1 MSNKES
7 VKRTVNGRVVSTAM
21 DKTITVVV
29 ERLVPHPL
37 YGKYIR
43 RTTKVHA
50 HDEDNVCQKGDW
62 VSVVE
67 CRPVSKQKTW
77 RLVDVLERAV
87 Q

>member
-1 MSNKES
+1 MSNQES

>member
-21 DKTITVVV
+21 DKTITLVV

>member
-1 MSNKES
+1 MSKNES

-50 HDEDNVCQKGDW
+50 HDEENVCQKGDW

-77 RLVDVLERAV
+77 QLVDVLERPA